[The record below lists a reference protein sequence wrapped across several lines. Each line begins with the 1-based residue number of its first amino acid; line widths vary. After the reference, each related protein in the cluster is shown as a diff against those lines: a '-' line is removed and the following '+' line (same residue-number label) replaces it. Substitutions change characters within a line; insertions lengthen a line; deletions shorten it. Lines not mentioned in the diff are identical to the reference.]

1 MKGVRVRSSST
12 NAIVTTSQIVNTVVL
27 LLGILWVAFGY
38 YGANEAALFAGLIVT
53 AAGVLNGVMRIIRDV
68 RR

>member
-1 MKGVRVRSSST
+1 MRSNST
-12 NAIVTTSQIVNTVVL
+12 HALVTTGQIANTGVL

-53 AAGVLNGVMRIIRDV
+53 AAGVLNGVLGIIRDV